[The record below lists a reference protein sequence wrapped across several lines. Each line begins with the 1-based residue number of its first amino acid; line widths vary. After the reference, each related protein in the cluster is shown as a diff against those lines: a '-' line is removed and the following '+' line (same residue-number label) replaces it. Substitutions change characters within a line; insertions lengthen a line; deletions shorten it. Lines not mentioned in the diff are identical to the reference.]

1 MSCLIVFGVAGLCAV
16 PLFCYKALQKQQ
28 GDSVRVVILKAFA
41 QLFGVFGE
49 NEVRP
54 RVIQTHLVGG
64 PVRGYG
70 EG

>member
-1 MSCLIVFGVAGLCAV
+1 MDCLIVFGGAGLRVV
-16 PLFCYKALQKQQ
+16 PLFCSKALQKQQ
-28 GDSVRVVILKAFA
+28 GDSVRVVRLEAFT
-41 QLFGVFGE
+41 QLFVVFGE